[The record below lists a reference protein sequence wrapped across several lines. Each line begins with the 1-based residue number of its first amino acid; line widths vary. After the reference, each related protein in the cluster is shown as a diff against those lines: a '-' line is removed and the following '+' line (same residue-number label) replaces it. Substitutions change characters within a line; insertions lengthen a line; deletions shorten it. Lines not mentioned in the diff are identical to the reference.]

1 MRNVNKDNITE
12 VFTGYFGEDTDPRAR
27 EILASL
33 AKHLHAFAKEVNLTH
48 EEWRQGL
55 ELAQWTGKITT
66 DERNEFVLLS
76 DVLGLSSL
84 VDMLNSR
91 PDATSSSVLGPF
103 HVSNPPVLEIGG
115 DLKGEYDGE
124 LLLVEGAVRDT
135 NGRPVAGATLDIW
148 QTAPNGLYSSQDPNQ
163 DIHSFHALMTT
174 DAEGRYAFTTARPV
188 SYTVPDDGPVGKIL
202 QAAGR
207 HPWRPS
213 HLHYIIKAEGFHT
226 LVTEVFPDGE
236 SKSFH
241 YAPHALR
248 ARYRQGLGQEILLTP
263 HQTEQYCIPMGH
275 AGHQIAKGNRLRLSI
290 FSSAFPE
297 YEPNSNTGKEVA
309 TDTEI
314 CLAHQTIYHDASR
327 LSHLRVPFIPSDF

>member
-124 LLLVEGAVRDT
+124 LLLVEGAVRD
-135 NGRPVAGATLDIW
+135 R
-148 QTAPNGLYSSQDPNQ
+148 QD
-163 DIHSFHALMTT
+163 
-174 DAEGRYAFTTARPV
+174 R
-188 SYTVPDDGPVGKIL
+188 TV
-202 QAAGR
+202 
-207 HPWRPS
+207 
-213 HLHYIIKAEGFHT
+213 
-226 LVTEVFPDGE
+226 
-236 SKSFH
+236 
-241 YAPHALR
+241 
-248 ARYRQGLGQEILLTP
+248 
-263 HQTEQYCIPMGH
+263 
-275 AGHQIAKGNRLRLSI
+275 RLRDRRQAPARVRQRRLRPRRALTNHYHSCRLKI
-290 FSSAFPE
+290 ISE
-297 YEPNSNTGKEVA
+297 YERAVPG
-309 TDTEI
+309 
-314 CLAHQTIYHDASR
+314 R
-327 LSHLRVPFIPSDF
+327 LPPAGDPGAPG